1 MSDAVQL
8 LREQHAE
15 VAALFM
21 KLERLSNPR
30 TCAEIFRTI
39 DARLRDHT
47 IIEEKVFYPAF
58 RERARERGRS
68 EIARAIHEH
77 DEVTALLGRIEQANP
92 AEYSFRHQVTEL
104 RCAVERHV
112 REEESAIL
120 PQAQRLFT
128 ESELEDMA
136 QRMVQLASLHSPAY
150 QMSGRKTAKVLRD
163 DVRHTGEVL
172 SPVSS

>member
-15 VAALFM
+15 VTALFM
-21 KLERLSNPR
+21 KFARLSNPR
-30 TCAEIFRTI
+30 TCAEIFRAI

-77 DEVTALLGRIEQANP
+77 DEVKALLDRIEQASP
-92 AEYSFRHQVTEL
+92 AEYSFKHQVTEL
-104 RCAVERHV
+104 RRAVEHHV
-112 REEESAIL
+112 LEEESAIL
-120 PQAQRLFT
+120 PQARRLFT

-136 QRMVQLASLHSPAY
+136 QRMIQLASLNSPAY
-150 QMSGRKTAKVLRD
+150 HLSGPKTAKVLRD
-163 DVRHTGEVL
+163 DVRHAGEVRTKVT
-172 SPVSS
+172 S

>member
-15 VAALFM
+15 VTALFM
-21 KLERLSNPR
+21 KLQRLSNPR

-47 IIEEKVFYPAF
+47 IVEETIFYPAF

-68 EIARAIHEH
+68 EIAQAVHEH
-77 DEVTALLGRIEQANP
+77 DAVKALLGRIEQMSP
-92 AEYSFRHQVTEL
+92 AEYSFRHQVGEL
-104 RCAVERHV
+104 RRAVERHV
-112 REEESAIL
+112 LEEESGIL

-128 ESELEDMA
+128 ESELDDMA
-136 QRMVQLASLHSPAY
+136 QRMTQLASLHSPVY
-150 QMSGRKTAKVLRD
+150 QISGQKTATVVRD
-163 DVRHTGEVL
+163 DIAHAGEIAAKVT
-172 SPVSS
+172 S